1 MVFINYDLL
10 VRDYSVLDTSINQA
24 IILVTPMSQITD
36 AKSDEVTEWND
47 EDENPILSRQVN
59 TKQKSKAVKSVFKN
73 TSDAFKF

>member
-1 MVFINYDLL
+1 
-10 VRDYSVLDTSINQA
+10 LDTSINQA